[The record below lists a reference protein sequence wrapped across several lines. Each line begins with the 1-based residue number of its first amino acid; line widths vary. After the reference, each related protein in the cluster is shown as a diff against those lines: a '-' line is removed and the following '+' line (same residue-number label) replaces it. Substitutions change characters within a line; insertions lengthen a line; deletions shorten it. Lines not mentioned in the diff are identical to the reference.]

1 MKLIFLLSFVF
12 VCLVAHNYAQQGVI
26 VDATSSWTNTNY
38 MVSLGD
44 SLTIVASGYA
54 TIWNFGTS
62 NPLKRW
68 LSPAGYGAN
77 FRGGPHYCATCP
89 EGSLVGKIGE
99 SGTPFFVGPLFYLE
113 NSQET
118 GNLYLSIN
126 DVATADNY
134 GQFIAIIFKESQLTN
149 IAVAGNS
156 SIENYVLMQNY
167 PNPFNPS
174 TTIEYQVKKPQNV
187 AINIFS
193 INGELVKNLIDEQ
206 KASGNY
212 SIKWDGTDNNGIT
225 VASGTYFYQI
235 KLNEF
240 LQAKKMILLK

>member
-1 MKLIFLLSFVF
+1 
-12 VCLVAHNYAQQGVI
+12 
-26 VDATSSWTNTNY
+26 
-38 MVSLGD
+38 
-44 SLTIVASGYA
+44 
-54 TIWNFGTS
+54 
-62 NPLKRW
+62 
-68 LSPAGYGAN
+68 
-77 FRGGPHYCATCP
+77 
-89 EGSLVGKIGE
+89 
-99 SGTPFFVGPLFYLE
+99 
-113 NSQET
+113 
-118 GNLYLSIN
+118 
-126 DVATADNY
+126 
-134 GQFIAIIFKESQLTN
+134 
-149 IAVAGNS
+149 
-156 SIENYVLMQNY
+156 MQNY